1 MDRAVANRAEMAS
14 DSVRALAEAA
24 AQGQVVPVRS
34 KGPARPF
41 LAGVGL
47 DRPFFDDKNRAFW
60 VLQSIGWT
68 GFFFLRAISGLANA
82 LGAMFVVHTLLLTA
96 TGYSL
101 TLLMASL
108 YRRLIVMRALWTVA
122 ISLTTVIIAAAA
134 FSFIETWSLATFINP
149 EFKPAGMQFFGAI
162 ILDFSILAAWSALY
176 YGINYYLLLEEEIDQ
191 RVLLESQASTAQL
204 AMLRYQL
211 NPHFLFNTLNSISTL
226 VLLKQTERANAM
238 LSRLSSFLR
247 YTLVNE
253 PTAKVTL
260 VQEVE
265 TLKLYLEIEKMR
277 FEERLRPHFKIDG
290 DTIGARLPSLLLQPL
305 VENAIK
311 YAVTPAENG
320 ADIWI
325 TAQREG
331 RAVRIEVADSG
342 PGRGGAPV
350 DTQSMGVGLANIQ
363 DRLTQAYGPGHGFA
377 TRTNERGG
385 FSVIIEIPLDTD
397 QKDDQ

>member
-1 MDRAVANRAEMAS
+1 MATDSAILERRAAPQRRSSDKPKIQSPAE
-14 DSVRALAEAA
+14 
-24 AQGQVVPVRS
+24 PF
-34 KGPARPF
+34 AR
-41 LAGVGL
+41 GMGL

-60 VLQSIGWT
+60 ILQSIGWS
-68 GFFFLRAISGLANA
+68 GYFFLRAISGFANSM
-82 LGAMFVVHTLLLTA
+82 GWMFLVHTLLLTA

-108 YRRLIVMRALWTVA
+108 YRRIIRMKPIWTLVLSLATVLVA
-122 ISLTTVIIAAAA
+122 AGT
-134 FSFIETWSLATFINP
+134 FSIIETWSVATFLKP
-149 EFKPAGMQFFGAI
+149 EFRPEGVQYLGAI
-162 ILDFSILAAWSALY
+162 LLDFALLTAWTALY
-176 YGINYYLLLEEEIDQ
+176 YGINYFLLLEDQ
-191 RVLLESQASTAQL
+191 IRAHEKLESQASSAQL

-238 LSRLSSFLR
+238 LARLSSFLR

-260 VQEVE
+260 AQEVE

-277 FEERLRPHFKIDG
+277 FEDRLRPRFRIEP

-305 VENAIK
+305 IENAIK

-325 TAQREG
+325 TASREG
-331 RAVRIEVADSG
+331 QAVRIEVADNGNDDEADVAAS
-342 PGRGGAPV
+342 PS
-350 DTQSMGVGLANIQ
+350 TGVGLANIR
-363 DRLTQAYGPGHGFA
+363 DRLSQAYGASHRFE
-377 TRTNERGG
+377 TRQNERGG
-385 FSVIIEIPLDTD
+385 FSVIIEIPFETGETS
-397 QKDDQ
+397 

>member
-1 MDRAVANRAEMAS
+1 MDRAVTNQTDIAS

-24 AQGQVVPVRS
+24 AQGQVAVRRS
-34 KGPARPF
+34 KGPARPI
-41 LAGVGL
+41 LALVGL

-60 VLQSIGWT
+60 VLQSIGWS
-68 GFFFLRAISGLANA
+68 GYFMLRSLSGLANSM
-82 LGAMFVVHTLLLTA
+82 GAMFVVHSLLLTA

-108 YRRLIVMRALWTVA
+108 YRRLITMRAMW
-122 ISLTTVIIAAAA
+122 TVIISLGTVILASAS
-134 FSFIETWSLATFINP
+134 FSFIETWSYATFLRP
-149 EFKPAGMQFFGAI
+149 DAKPVGVEYLGAI
-162 ILDFSILAAWSALY
+162 ILDFALLAAWSALY

-191 RVLLESQASTAQL
+191 RSRLESQASTAQL

-211 NPHFLFNTLNSISTL
+211 NPHFLFNTLNSFSTL
-226 VLLKQTERANAM
+226 VLLRHTERANAM

-260 VQEVE
+260 VQEAE

-277 FEERLRPHFKIDG
+277 FEDRLRPHFKIDG

-305 VENAIK
+305 IENAIK
-311 YAVTPAENG
+311 YAVTPAEHG

-342 PGRGGAPV
+342 PGPGGTPIDA
-350 DTQSMGVGLANIQ
+350 QSMGVGLANIQ
-363 DRLTQAYGPGHGFA
+363 DRLAQAYGPGHGFS
-377 TRTNERGG
+377 TRTNEHGG
-385 FSVIIEIPLDTD
+385 FSVIIEIPLETD
-397 QKDDQ
+397 QKDHS